1 MASSEQKRILV
12 VEDQN
17 EIRKLLAKQ
26 LEATGYSVS
35 TSESGAAALALLDR
49 ERYDLIISDMVMPGP
64 IQGSELA
71 KRVCEKI
78 PDQRVIFLSGYADK
92 LCEKEYS
99 SISNFPKLAKPI
111 FRSELIAAVEK
122 ALGE

>member
-1 MASSEQKRILV
+1 MVSSNQKRILV
-12 VEDQN
+12 VEDQD

-35 TSESGAAALALLDR
+35 TSESGAAALTILED
-49 ERYDLIISDMVMPGP
+49 EGFDLIISDMVMPGP
-64 IQGSELA
+64 IQGPELA
-71 KRVCEKI
+71 KRVCEKN

-92 LCEKEYS
+92 LCEAEYS
-99 SISNFPKLAKPI
+99 LVSNFPKLAKPI

-122 ALGE
+122 A